1 MSRSVTVSKKL
12 LAQTRELIANG
23 LVTGVATREM
33 MPAQTAITLTEIQY
47 SSLPSGAT
55 LPTDLASS
63 LTCCCRKRKITGLTE
78 SVSSTLVFS
87 WP

>member
-47 SSLPSGAT
+47 SSPQRGNASYRPGVQL
-55 LPTDLASS
+55 DLLLSKAEDY
-63 LTCCCRKRKITGLTE
+63 RAN
-78 SVSSTLVFS
+78 
-87 WP
+87 